1 MRRIIA
7 SVNTTL
13 DGYME
18 EPGGEA
24 ISTGSCRSSRM
35 ASQIAR
41 NCWGLRPTRSCW
53 GGSPI
58 RGSAGIGHPSQ
69 APPSPRRERGLISGN
84 VVRRIW

>member
-24 ISTGSCRSSRM
+24 ISTGSCRSS
-35 ASQIAR
+35 A
-41 NCWGLRPTRSCW
+41 
-53 GGSPI
+53 
-58 RGSAGIGHPSQ
+58 
-69 APPSPRRERGLISGN
+69 
-84 VVRRIW
+84 

>member
-41 NCWGLRPTRSCW
+41 NGTVALSEV
-53 GGSPI
+53 G
-58 RGSAGIGHPSQ
+58 
-69 APPSPRRERGLISGN
+69 REGAIQDRCVSDHQGQLGEG
-84 VVRRIW
+84 VG